1 MKLVCL
7 GLNHE
12 TAPVEVREKFA
23 LLDGALD
30 RETESLVSSEDVL
43 EGVVLSTCNRT
54 EYYAVVNGGSGVAD
68 LRNWV
73 CDGDETT
80 SA

>member
-12 TAPVEVREKFA
+12 TAPVEVRERFA

-30 RETESLVSSEDVL
+30 GETESLVSSDDVL

-54 EYYAVVNGGSGVAD
+54 E
-68 LRNWV
+68 
-73 CDGDETT
+73 
-80 SA
+80 

>member
-7 GLNHE
+7 GVNHE

-23 LLDGALD
+23 LSESALC
-30 RETESLVSSEDVL
+30 REVKNLLSAKDVE

-54 EYYAVVNGGSGVAD
+54 EYYLS
-68 LRNWV
+68 LIHI
-73 CDGDETT
+73 
-80 SA
+80 